1 MLLIRCK
8 CNKLINKSKQKP
20 QQKFY
25 FVIKCYLNAL
35 KNAKQCY
42 VTYEVIV
49 SI

>member
-35 KNAKQCY
+35 KNVKQCY
-42 VTYEVIV
+42 VTYEVTV